1 MIRTRRPPGADSYTS
16 RSLCEA
22 SDATKELRSYD
33 HCDVASDDGRCSSL
47 LQPPACTPLRTS
59 FLGASIGSALVFL
72 AQKILDRHTHVL
84 RLLHGCFRPT
94 ARAHKGFSSFHRLV
108 CIDETKEK
116 RERERD
122 TGRDMVNIELFL
134 LSFVTLCR

>member
-1 MIRTRRPPGADSYTS
+1 MRQKNYDPMIIVMLLVTMEGAVLYYNPT
-16 RSLCEA
+16 
-22 SDATKELRSYD
+22 
-33 HCDVASDDGRCSSL
+33 H
-47 LQPPACTPLRTS
+47 LRTS

-94 ARAHKGFSSFHRLV
+94 ARAHKDFTAELVARVLKLSPARLHRRN
-108 CIDETKEK
+108 KGK
-116 RERERD
+116 ERERD